1 MGSSQFPYGSS
12 MKLPGPE
19 EFPMGFPSQIL
30 HETTVLG
37 DAVALQEAPC
47 IIQAPPA
54 AAVVLLVA
62 LHQQLR
68 GQ

>member
-1 MGSSQFPYGSS
+1 

-19 EFPMGFPSQIL
+19 FPMGFPMGFPSQIL
-30 HETTVLG
+30 HKSSMKPTVLG
-37 DAVALQEAPC
+37 DAVALQEAPRV
-47 IIQAPPA
+47 IQAPPA